1 MYENEYFF
9 AKQSVI
15 NMLGR
20 LIAKYDYAEAC
31 LKLTTPVMIPS
42 TLLGIVANNDW
53 DTRHRP
59 YFRDTVFYTCMGGI
73 FGAIAGAALVVSHPI
88 SIPILGGIGP
98 IHLYKK
104 YRYEKHKNE

>member
-1 MYENEYFF
+1 MKMNTFS
-9 AKQSVI
+9 QNNLSVT
-15 NMLGR
+15 MFHR

-31 LKLTTPVMIPS
+31 LKLAGPVMIPS
-42 TLLGIVANNDW
+42 TLLGILGNNEW

-59 YFRDTVFYTCMGGI
+59 YFRDTIFHSCMGGM
-73 FGAIAGAALVVSHPI
+73 FGAMVGGVLVITHPI

-104 YRYEKHKNE
+104 YRYEKHQNE